1 MEFLKIISKFYEI
14 FIFTASTNDYANFII
29 NTLDPEGKYVKGILF
44 RKHCWHTKKGIFIK
58 DLRIIRD
65 RELKNMV
72 IVDNNVHAFAL
83 QLDNGVPI
91 LEWKRDPKDMELKYI
106 LYYLIKLAKNDDVRT
121 FNRKVLKLKEFSN
134 LNK

>member
-1 MEFLKIISKFYEI
+1 MEFLKVISKFYEV
-14 FIFTASTNDYANFII
+14 FIFTASCDAYANYII
-29 NTLDPEGKYVKGILF
+29 DKLDPEGKYVKGILF

-65 RELKNMV
+65 REFKNMV

-91 LEWKRDPKDMELKYI
+91 LEWKKDRNDMELKYI
-106 LYYLIKLAKNDDVRT
+106 LYYLLKLAESDDVRT
-121 FNRKVLKLKEFSN
+121 FNNKVLKLKGLSN
-134 LNK
+134 SD